1 MPYALPDFLQAQFPG
16 QDGLLQVQESG
27 GEFQPVR
34 RGKRHLGGGV
44 QFQLHAGNL
53 PSPFRQAA
61 GKSDVLHDD
70 PVRAGGIQVA
80 QVGEGVRQ
88 LGGENE
94 RIHGHVPLHAVR
106 VKETHQFRK
115 GIQREVVCAQ
125 TGVETVQTEING
137 VCAIG
142 YGGAGAVHV
151 PGGSQQFG
159 TQVSGPEGGKGHVV
173 GSHGEKQKGCR
184 GYWAVLRFSA

>member
-1 MPYALPDFLQAQFPG
+1 M
-16 QDGLLQVQESG
+16 SC
-27 GEFQPVR
+27 
-34 RGKRHLGGGV
+34 
-44 QFQLHAGNL
+44 
-53 PSPFRQAA
+53 
-61 GKSDVLHDD
+61 HDD

-173 GSHGEKQKGCR
+173 GSHGEKQRGCR
-184 GYWAVLRFSA
+184 GYWAVLRFSAWRSNAFKSPRRNREPAARAGNGEASAACSPSGSVE